1 MLRAERNAPWL
12 VGGVALLT
20 LLILG
25 VCTDNE
31 TAQAQAPAA
40 LAAPAP
46 AGKPGGQWKIE
57 WEKLIKAAQAEGK
70 VVTEGFR
77 RGEWA
82 RVFDVFTK
90 KYGIKVVMS
99 AGSLEEARLMLERK
113 AGRFTVDA
121 VTAGG
126 GTIRRVLVGQNL
138 LEPVMAKFILPE
150 VKDPSKWYQGR
161 YWWTDGDR
169 RCGCAMA
176 FGADVSMGGG
186 SPIFYNTRNVT
197 QKDLDALNSMWDFLA
212 PRWKGKIVTW
222 APPNAAG
229 AWNRL
234 WFHPEVGEVWVRRFM
249 SETKPRFYT
258 EERLMHDQLLSG
270 AADILVVGSRGRGDL
285 FKAIDAGAPVGVLDD
300 LKFKTWKESGE
311 MTLRG
316 SDGFM
321 GILKNAP
328 NPNAAR
334 LLANWLYTKEGQT
347 ALHMHHQGV
356 PTPTLRE
363 DVTEWGNTDPKA
375 RRIPGKKYLILN
387 ELPNFDEAAGEKAL
401 QALYDE
407 HRFGK

>member
-1 MLRAERNAPWL
+1 
-12 VGGVALLT
+12 
-20 LLILG
+20 
-25 VCTDNE
+25 
-31 TAQAQAPAA
+31 
-40 LAAPAP
+40 
-46 AGKPGGQWKIE
+46 
-57 WEKLIKAAQAEGK
+57 
-70 VVTEGFR
+70 
-77 RGEWA
+77 
-82 RVFDVFTK
+82 VFEVFTK

-99 AGSLEEARLMLERK
+99 AGGLEEARLMLERK
-113 AGRFTVDA
+113 VGRFTVDA

-126 GTIRRVLVGQNL
+126 GTIRRVLVGQNV

-169 RCGCAMA
+169 GCGCAMA

-234 WFHPEVGEVWVRRFM
+234 WFHPEVGAVWVRRFM
-249 SETKPRFYT
+249 SETKPRYYT

-270 AADILVVGSRGRGDL
+270 AADILIVGSRGRGDL
-285 FKAIDAGAPVGVLDD
+285 FKAIDAGAPVGLLDD

-321 GILKNAP
+321 GIVKNAP
-328 NPNAAR
+328 NPNAVR

-347 ALHMHHQGV
+347 ALHVHHQGV

-363 DVTEWGNTDPKA
+363 DVTEWGKTDPKA